1 MKNTKKALL
10 MTLCAVMLVAAS
22 VMGTMAYL
30 TSTTGVVT
38 NTFTVGK
45 VGITLDEAKVDE
57 YGDKID
63 NNGDKVIDDKDRV
76 TENTY
81 KLVPGHNYVKDPTV
95 HVAADSEE
103 SYLFVKLTNG
113 ITAIE
118 AETTIANQMKENWT
132 LVDNANNI
140 YRYNK
145 TVTAGQNIVV
155 FNNFT
160 ISGTA
165 DVSTYA
171 GKTITVI
178 ACAVQ
183 ADGLTA
189 ETALAA
195 AKWN

>member
-45 VGITLDEAKVDE
+45 VGITLDEAKVTE
-57 YGDKID
+57 YGVKD
-63 NNGDKVIDDKDRV
+63 GDTRV
-76 TENTY
+76 MANTY
-81 KLVPGHNYVKDPTV
+81 KLVPGHTYVKDPTV
-95 HVAADSEE
+95 HVEADSEE
-103 SYLFVKLTNG
+103 SYLFVKLTNE

-118 AETTIANQMKENWT
+118 ATATIAEQMSANWT
-132 LVDNANNI
+132 LVDATNNI
-140 YRYNK
+140 YRYNE
-145 TVTAGQNIVV
+145 TVEANDNVTV
-155 FNNFT
+155 FSTFT
-160 ISGTA
+160 IADNA
-165 DVSTYA
+165 DVSAYA
-171 GKTITVI
+171 GKTITVV

-189 ETALAA
+189 DTALAA
-195 AKWN
+195 VKF